1 MRTTLEYVLIA
12 GVNDSREDALGLV
25 SLTSGRPFKIN
36 IIPFN
41 EWEGCSLRRPGEETI
56 DRFIKILLPS
66 APAVTVRR
74 SQGGDI
80 GAACG
85 HLRANRGEYGI

>member
-1 MRTTLEYVLIA
+1 MRATLEYVLIE
-12 GVNDSREDALGLV
+12 GVNDSPEDARLLA
-25 SLTSGRPFKIN
+25 SMTSGRPFKIN

-41 EWEGCSLRRPGEETI
+41 EWEGCDLRRPGDETI
-56 DRFIKILLPS
+56 DGFIKILLPT

-85 HLRANRGEYGI
+85 QLRAARKEYGL